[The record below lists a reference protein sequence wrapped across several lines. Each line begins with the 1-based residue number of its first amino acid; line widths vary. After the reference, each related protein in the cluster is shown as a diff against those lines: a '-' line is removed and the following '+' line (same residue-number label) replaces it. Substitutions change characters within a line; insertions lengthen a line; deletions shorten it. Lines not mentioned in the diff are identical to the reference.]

1 MHWCLTSSGPE
12 VLLKTCVA
20 MKFVDDDD
28 DDRDQSL
35 TRGSKLGWVVLPGYG
50 FGTHFLCITFGG

>member
-1 MHWCLTSSGPE
+1 
-12 VLLKTCVA
+12 